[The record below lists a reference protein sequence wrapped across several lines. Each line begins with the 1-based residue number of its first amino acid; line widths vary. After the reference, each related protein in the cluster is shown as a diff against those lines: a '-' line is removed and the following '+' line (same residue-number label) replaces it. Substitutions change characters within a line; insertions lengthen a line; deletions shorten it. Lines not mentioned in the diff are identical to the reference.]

1 MSTIKKANE
10 RAKAAKVPAEPID
23 IDAAM
28 ARLILLRKFHE
39 LPRPVKYEIG
49 TGEFGTF
56 HGIYVYVATGQDV
69 TAWANALGIAE
80 HGCGSFLGH
89 DGSLYYD
96 ASVDGWHG
104 WYVRVVSEAP
114 AGSAAPSELDAD
126 TVAGLEA
133 IASPTEPVQIPAER
147 VNEILAELNRLS
159 QDPDGNG
166 REPDWWDWIHD
177 AVPEFDAEATAASSD
192 SGTLHLTDGTVFVWE
207 RQAKAWAVS
216 A

>member
-1 MSTIKKANE
+1 MNLTDNNDP
-10 RAKAAKVPAEPID
+10 AAAATVPAEPMD

-39 LPRPVKYEIG
+39 LPRPVKYEIS

-126 TVAGLEA
+126 TVASLEEVA
-133 IASPTEPVQIPAER
+133 AKQ
-147 VNEILAELNRLS
+147 EI
-159 QDPDGNG
+159 
-166 REPDWWDWIHD
+166 
-177 AVPEFDAEATAASSD
+177 
-192 SGTLHLTDGTVFVWE
+192 
-207 RQAKAWAVS
+207 AVS
-216 A
+216 DDEHEPTFVRCESTDESNCCRCRLPADHRPGCRFVRLDRDEVSA